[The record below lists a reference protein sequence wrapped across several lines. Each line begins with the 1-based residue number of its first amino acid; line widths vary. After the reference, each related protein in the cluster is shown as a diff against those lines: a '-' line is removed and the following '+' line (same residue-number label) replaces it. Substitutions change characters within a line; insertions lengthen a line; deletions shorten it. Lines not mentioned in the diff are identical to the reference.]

1 MGIITLLWIIIAILW
16 IGIGVIILK
25 VEIESETLEY
35 LIRNKP
41 RPKSMLISRLTAILM
56 WPITPFLS

>member
-1 MGIITLLWIIIAILW
+1 MGIKTLLWIIIAILW
-16 IGIGVIILK
+16 IGIGAIILK
-25 VEIESETLEY
+25 VEIESETLEC

-56 WPITPFLS
+56 WPIAPFLS